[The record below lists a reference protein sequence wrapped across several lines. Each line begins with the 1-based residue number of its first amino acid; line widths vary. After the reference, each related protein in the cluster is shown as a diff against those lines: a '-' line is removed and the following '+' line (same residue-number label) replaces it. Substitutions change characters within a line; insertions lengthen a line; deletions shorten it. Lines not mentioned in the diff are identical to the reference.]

1 MTPPA
6 LALFGPINIPAN
18 AYNCYRVYGSVL
30 LLLMFICVFIGVK
43 FVSKFSP
50 IALFCV
56 IFSILCVYIG
66 IFIANPDRGPRYVA
80 MYIVGIVVISIFGC
94 PYYFSWPGFHL
105 SVLASACA
113 CYLNCRSLVSTCDP
127 HRVTSPAGRREFV
140 HSSLR
145 VQSAQSYYS

>member
-66 IFIANPDRGPRYVA
+66 IFISNPDRGPKYAILSCLDYVVW
-80 MYIVGIVVISIFGC
+80 ILIS
-94 PYYFSWPGFHL
+94 
-105 SVLASACA
+105 
-113 CYLNCRSLVSTCDP
+113 RSLQRYNFKSQRGC
-127 HRVTSPAGRREFV
+127 F
-140 HSSLR
+140 L
-145 VQSAQSYYS
+145 

>member
-18 AYNCYRVYGSVL
+18 AYNCYRVYGSFL

-66 IFIANPDRGPRYVA
+66 VFISNPDRGPKYVQPNR
-80 MYIVGIVVISIFGC
+80 ITLLSSRCIFLLIISPFRF
-94 PYYFSWPGFHL
+94 FS
-105 SVLASACA
+105 S
-113 CYLNCRSLVSTCDP
+113 
-127 HRVTSPAGRREFV
+127 
-140 HSSLR
+140 
-145 VQSAQSYYS
+145 